1 LPLKIL
7 QNQRVVTPPYS
18 SYVTY
23 LYDKLPTFLPVL
35 LKRIP
40 YREFLE
46 GAIQFLLSK
55 QYDAVVTAGHRPAI
69 VFAVLSRLTGLE
81 KKQVVKELFI
91 DERGVQSKFASFLY
105 RWAFK
110 NVSLIITNS
119 SGEIPY
125 MMNWLRIPEN
135 RFKFI
140 PWPANI
146 PATETLSDEGDYVFA
161 AGRSFRDW
169 DTFFKA
175 VQSVDAEYVIVAPK
189 EDIPES
195 KLPNRIEVHCG
206 IPHNEYLNLLRRAKI
221 VVIPLKNT
229 FRSVGQAVMLEAM
242 ALGKPI
248 IAARVVGVKDYIK
261 QDVNGVYYEP
271 GSASDLRNAIFRILK
286 DNKLRENL
294 SDEAK
299 KSIQNCFNKEN
310 YSNMMLETME
320 KVCTEVGPI
329 GSIVRK

>member
-1 LPLKIL
+1 MKIL

-55 QYDAVVTAGHRPAI
+55 KYDAVVTVGHRPAI
-69 VFAVLSRLTGLE
+69 VFAVLSRLTGLN

-105 RWAFK
+105 GWAFK

-169 DTFFKA
+169 ETFFKS
-175 VQSVDAEYVIVAPK
+175 VQNVDAKYVIVAPK
-189 EDIPES
+189 EDISNS
-195 KLPNRIEVHCG
+195 KLPSRIEVHCG
-206 IPHNEYLNLLRRAKI
+206 IPHGEYLGLLRRAKI
-221 VVIPLKNT
+221 VVIPLKKT
-229 FRSVGQAVMLEAM
+229 FRSIGQAVILEAM
-242 ALGKPI
+242 AFGKPLI
-248 IAARVVGVKDYIK
+248 TAKLVGTLDYV
-261 QDVNGVYYEP
+261 QPGVNGVFYEP
-271 GSASDLRNAIFRILK
+271 GDDGSLRDAILRLLEDSDLQRKLGEAARQSVQNSFNK
-286 DNKLRENL
+286 DN
-294 SDEAK
+294 
-299 KSIQNCFNKEN
+299 
-310 YSNMMLETME
+310 YSRMMVETMAE
-320 KVCTEVGPI
+320 VCLHG
-329 GSIVRK
+329 